1 MSWFRRSSKTSK
13 KNARRLLG
21 SRSPGCVG
29 RGSLAFESLEDRR
42 VLAALTWTGGTDGNW
57 STAANWSTATVP
69 TTGDSLIFP
78 AGAAHLANTDDLA
91 GLTVSSITFNGT
103 SGGYTLA
110 GTDALTVSSGV
121 NASNTAG
128 TNTISLPL
136 VLGGSQSFTVASGS
150 QLDVSG
156 VIGGTSAL
164 TKDGLGTLDLS
175 GTNVYAGGTTVVD
188 GTLLV
193 DGTIGSVILSGG
205 TLGGIGT
212 TGTITATNGFISPG
226 NGPGVLHSASVTM
239 NSSTVFKADI
249 NGTTPGNSNGDYDQ
263 LNVTGTVNLGGAS
276 LNATLGFTPALGN
289 SFDIIQATGAIS
301 GTFSQGN
308 SVILNGQKFLISYN
322 TNTVMLTAVKADAT
336 TVVNASPSPGTF
348 GQPVTLTA
356 TVTGEAGANGTPT
369 GTVNFYDGATPIGSA
384 PLNTVSGQQQAV
396 MSTSTLAMGPHS
408 ITAVYAG
415 DGSFNGGT
423 SPAITETISQDAST
437 TTLSSSTNAIAAG
450 GSITFTATVAAATG
464 VGTPTGTVNFFDDG
478 AQIGSAP
485 LATVGGQQQAVLT
498 TSAVA
503 IGNRSI
509 TAKYAGDANFASSGS
524 AAVTEYVGNTTQRYV
539 DQVYRDLLNRDAEA
553 QAQTYWTTALNNGL
567 TRLQFA
573 DTVAAS
579 PEYRSREIQNIFS
592 RYLGRPADAASLASF
607 SQFMAQGGTLE
618 AATPILIGSQE
629 YYTKHGGTNT
639 NFADAMYRDLLGRPV
654 DSAAL
659 ASISAELSAGIARST
674 VALQVMGTNEYRG
687 DVVDADYRQLLG
699 RPADVSALV
708 TARGLSDEQ
717 LVAILAASDE
727 YFNRIGP

>member
-13 KNARRLLG
+13 TKTRHARSAG
-21 SRSPGCVG
+21 PTG
-29 RGSLAFESLEDRR
+29 RGPLGFESLEDRR
-42 VLAALTWTGGTDGNW
+42 VLATLTWNGATDGNW
-57 STAANWSTATVP
+57 STASNWSTATVP
-69 TTGDSLIFP
+69 TTGDALVFP
-78 AGAAHLANTDDLA
+78 AGAAHLANTDDLT
-91 GLTVSSITFNGT
+91 GLTVSSITFSGT

-110 GTDALTVSSGV
+110 GTNALTVSSGI
-121 NASNTAG
+121 NANNTTG

-136 VLGGSQSFTVASGS
+136 VLGGSQSFTIASGA
-150 QLDVSG
+150 QLDVAG
-156 VIGGTSAL
+156 VIGGTPAL

-212 TGTITATNGFISPG
+212 TGTITATNGSISPG

-239 NSSTVFKADI
+239 NSSTTFKADI

-276 LNATLGFTPALGN
+276 LNATLGFTPTLGN

-322 TNTVMLTAVKADAT
+322 ANTVMLTAVKADAT

-369 GTVNFYDGATPIGSA
+369 GTVNFYDGATQIGSA
-384 PLNTVSGQQQAV
+384 PLSTVSGQQQAV

-415 DGSFNGGT
+415 DGNFNGGT

-437 TTLSSSTNAIAAG
+437 TTLRSSTNAIAAG
-450 GSITFTATVAAATG
+450 GSITLTATVAAATG

-478 AQIGSAP
+478 AQIGSAA
-485 LATVGGQQQAVLT
+485 LTTVGGQQQAVLT
-498 TSAVA
+498 TSSLA

-509 TAKYAGDANFASSGS
+509 TAQYAGDANFAGSGS
-524 AAVTEYVGNTTQRYV
+524 AAVIEYVGNTTQRYV

-592 RYLGRPADAASLASF
+592 RYLGRSADPASLTSF

-618 AATPILIGSQE
+618 SATAILIGSQE
-629 YYTKHGGTNT
+629 YYTKHGATST

-659 ASISAELSAGIARST
+659 ASINAELGAGIARST
-674 VALQVMGTNEYRG
+674 IAAQVMGTAEYRN
-687 DVVDADYRQLLG
+687 DFVDADYRQFLG
-699 RPADVSALV
+699 RAADTSALV

-717 LVAILAASDE
+717 LVAILVASDE
-727 YFNRIGP
+727 YFNRVGP

>member
-1 MSWFRRSSKTSK
+1 MRWFRRTSKTSK
-13 KNARRLLG
+13 NTSRKLFGASPLG
-21 SRSPGCVG
+21 RQG
-29 RGSLAFESLEDRR
+29 RGPRGFESLEARR
-42 VLAALTWTGGTDGNW
+42 VLATLTWIGGTDGNW
-57 STAANWSTATVP
+57 STAANWDTATVP
-69 TTGDSLIFP
+69 TTGDALIFP
-78 AGAAHLANTDDLA
+78 AGASHLANTDDLA
-91 GLTVSSITFNGT
+91 GLTVSSITFNGA

-110 GTDALTVSSGV
+110 GTNALTVSAGI

-136 VLGGSQSFTVASGS
+136 VLGGSQSFTVAGGA
-150 QLDVSG
+150 QLDVG
-156 VIGGTSAL
+156 GTIGGTSAL

-175 GTNVYAGGTTVVD
+175 GTNTYAGGTTIVD
-188 GTLLV
+188 GTLLA

-212 TGTITATNGFISPG
+212 TGTITATNGSISPG

-289 SFDIIQATGAIS
+289 TFDIIQATGAIS

-322 TNTVMLTAVKADAT
+322 TNTVMLTAEKADAT

-369 GTVNFYDGATPIGSA
+369 GTVNFYDGATQIGSA
-384 PLNTVSGQQQAV
+384 SLSTVGGHQQAV
-396 MSTSTLAMGPHS
+396 ISTSTLAMGPHS
-408 ITAVYAG
+408 ITAVYTG
-415 DGSFNGGT
+415 DGNFNGGT
-423 SPAITETISQDAST
+423 SPAITETISQAAST
-437 TTLSSSTNAIAAG
+437 TTLTSSTNAVAAG
-450 GSITFTATVAAATG
+450 GSITFTAVVAAATG

-478 AQIGSAP
+478 AQIGSAS
-485 LATVGGQQQAVLT
+485 LATVGGQQKAVLT

-509 TAKYAGDANFASSGS
+509 TANYAGDTNFAGSTSS
-524 AAVTEYVGNTTQRYV
+524 AVIEYVGNTTQRYV

-553 QAQTYWTTALNNGL
+553 QAETYWTTALNNGL
-567 TRLQFA
+567 TRLQFT

-579 PEYRSREIQNIFS
+579 PEYRTREIQNIFS

-607 SQFMAQGGTLE
+607 SQFMAQGGTIE
-618 AATPILIGSQE
+618 SATAILIGSQE
-629 YYTKHGGTNT
+629 YYSKHGGTTT

-659 ASISAELSAGIARST
+659 ASINAELGAGIARST
-674 VALQVMGTNEYRG
+674 IAAQVMGTTEYRN
-687 DVVDADYRQLLG
+687 DLVDADYRQFLG
-699 RPADVSALV
+699 RPADTGALN